1 MNLRQIEV
9 FRAVMSTGSV
19 SDASRLLHVSVP
31 AVSRML
37 SYTESRLGFPLFER
51 IKGRLHPTEEARR
64 LYHEVQLVYR
74 GVERIEDLIHELA
87 DRRHGLISV
96 GASPSIGQM
105 LVPQAIAQFHIGN
118 PDVRIHFQ
126 CMTHAQLKT
135 QLLDRQIELGV
146 STLPMDHPTLT
157 TTPLASSRVVCIC
170 PPSHPLASRA
180 SVTVT
185 DLLPYPLIAYPPD
198 TPFGQ
203 RIDKLY
209 REVGESPRVAIEAGL
224 PHTACALVHAGAGI
238 ALVDEFLLRGWPGA
252 RFHVLPLENAAPI
265 VADLV
270 HLRTESVSPV
280 AEAFIRVLRN
290 VLAQHDVAAPPAAPP
305 AA

>member
-51 IKGRLHPTEEARR
+51 VKGRLHPTAEARR

-74 GVERIEDLIHELA
+74 GVERIGDLVHELA
-87 DRRHGLISV
+87 ERRHGLISI
-96 GASPSIGQM
+96 GSSPSVGQM
-105 LVPQAIAQFHIGN
+105 LVPQAIAEFHIGN
-118 PDVRIHFQ
+118 PEVRIHFH
-126 CMTHAQLKT
+126 CMTHARLKE
-135 QLLDRQIELGV
+135 QLLGRQIDLGI
-146 STLPMDHPTLT
+146 STLPMEHPSLRTS
-157 TTPLASSRVVCIC
+157 PLAASRLVCIC
-170 PPSHPLASRA
+170 PPSHPLAARS
-180 SVTVT
+180 SVSVA
-185 DLLPYPLIAYPPD
+185 DLLPYPLIAYPHD

-203 RIDKLY
+203 RIDNLY
-209 REVGESPRVAIEAGL
+209 AEIGETPRIEIEAGL

-252 RFHVLPLENAAPI
+252 RFRILPVEQAAPI

-270 HLRTESVSPV
+270 YPHAESLSPV
-280 AEAFIRVLRN
+280 AEALIRVIRGVMTLHG
-290 VLAQHDVAAPPAAPP
+290 LSLPDPG
-305 AA
+305 